1 MRGAC
6 TLMLRIEN
14 DLPGPMPV
22 PSARALRAYL
32 VPCTLTLTRQCPP
45 AGPMA
50 ETTGVIYCYR
60 NRHQGDTDST
70 KIPTKE
76 QQLNGKTFGRAT
88 PQYGSYGA
96 KRR

>member
-1 MRGAC
+1 VYCGTCAPP
-6 TLMLRIEN
+6 E
-14 DLPGPMPV
+14 
-22 PSARALRAYL
+22 
-32 VPCTLTLTRQCPP
+32 P
-45 AGPMA
+45 AGDVRCSWRA
-50 ETTGVIYCYR
+50 AVIYCYR

-76 QQLNGKTFGRAT
+76 QQLNGKSFGRAT

>member
-1 MRGAC
+1 MHALTCKGI
-6 TLMLRIEN
+6 L
-14 DLPGPMPV
+14 
-22 PSARALRAYL
+22 ARAS
-32 VPCTLTLTRQCPP
+32 CNC
-45 AGPMA
+45 